1 MPYRFERTISLEMPD
16 KFARDWFLERF
27 RLLMTDIMS
36 ESENLIRKYK
46 PWYYNTRN
54 TLPMDNKALDQIY
67 VLKRLLIKGIEV
79 VHHQFDGT
87 ITKSVFKYIE
97 SNGLIE
103 LKTSYVNMFGF
114 VSYSYKRCKLL
125 DIAELRPGT
134 HSYGF
139 VQTDFVSNHAETL
152 SIISSECC
160 MDLEFIDQRARDLFI
175 HRFHMFL
182 QLYSTSNDHDSI
194 DDGMGTNSSSLEPTD
209 SNEDPTTT
217 LRDTTNETSSYI
229 NEYNFKAYL
238 GMEDMQPIDFN
249 DRTLLSSYNPLYRNG
264 KRQQQVTLKNNSDG
278 MIYNRKDLNNKQS
291 IDNKDRKQENRMLQM
306 YELYGRES
314 KDDEEL
320 YEEETEMKFSSF

>member
-1 MPYRFERTISLEMPD
+1 
-16 KFARDWFLERF
+16 
-27 RLLMTDIMS
+27 
-36 ESENLIRKYK
+36 
-46 PWYYNTRN
+46 
-54 TLPMDNKALDQIY
+54 
-67 VLKRLLIKGIEV
+67 
-79 VHHQFDGT
+79 
-87 ITKSVFKYIE
+87 
-97 SNGLIE
+97 
-103 LKTSYVNMFGF
+103 
-114 VSYSYKRCKLL
+114 
-125 DIAELRPGT
+125 
-134 HSYGF
+134 
-139 VQTDFVSNHAETL
+139 
-152 SIISSECC
+152 

-278 MIYNRKDLNNKQS
+278 MIYNNRKDLNNKQS

>member
-1 MPYRFERTISLEMPD
+1 
-16 KFARDWFLERF
+16 
-27 RLLMTDIMS
+27 MTDIMS

-54 TLPMDNKALDQIY
+54 TLPMDKKSLDQVY

-79 VHHQFDGT
+79 VHHQFNGT
-87 ITKSVFKYIE
+87 ITKGIFKYIE

-103 LKTSYVNMFGF
+103 LKTSYINMFGF
-114 VSYSYKRCKLL
+114 VSYSYKRSKLL

-175 HRFHMFL
+175 HRFHMFV
-182 QLYSTSNDHDSI
+182 QLYSASYDHDSI
-194 DDGMGTNSSSLEPTD
+194 DDGMGINSSSLESTD
-209 SNEDPTTT
+209 SNEDPTT
-217 LRDTTNETSSYI
+217 DSTNETPSYI

-249 DRTLLSSYNPLYRNG
+249 DRALLSSFNPLYRNG
-264 KRQQQVTLKNNSDG
+264 RRQQQQVPLKNNSNG
-278 MIYNRKDLNNKQS
+278 MIFNRKDLNSKQRS
-291 IDNKDRKQENRMLQM
+291 DNKGRKQENKMLQM

-314 KDDEEL
+314 KDDEDK
-320 YEEETEMKFSSF
+320 YEEETEMKFSSR